1 MTLFEVLNTEPFSSP
16 LTRNYLCMHTEQNI
30 MIIFPSTLL
39 PLIYIFF
46 VTSTD
51 LFKESSFFFTHCTL
65 SACFVES
72 ELWKFFLRATQL
84 RCVYP
89 VLLNDAV
96 LHAAGWR
103 LPRDAKAGAVAE
115 LHCCHCNSSGRGTGD
130 CERQHMSTINLKGKS
145 QIAEGNGSGDM
156 QNPSTET

>member
-1 MTLFEVLNTEPFSSP
+1 
-16 LTRNYLCMHTEQNI
+16 MHTEQNI
-30 MIIFPSTLL
+30 MIIFPSVLL

-46 VTSTD
+46 VTTTD

-65 SACFVES
+65 SARFVERKVWNFS
-72 ELWKFFLRATQL
+72 LRATQP

-103 LPRDAKAGAVAE
+103 LPRDAEAGAVA
-115 LHCCHCNSSGRGTGD
+115 
-130 CERQHMSTINLKGKS
+130 
-145 QIAEGNGSGDM
+145 
-156 QNPSTET
+156 